1 MLERKP
7 SPNLGVFRA
16 VVHRPHWSG
25 VRGVRAQKQ
34 QKGMRCKVNRNTKTP
49 HITTTRLVDAG
60 FCFELL
66 LCLSARKPIP
76 VPMDPEFL
84 VKLLRAY
91 DASFDAA
98 AVRAAFNGSST
109 GNQFV
114 QWATSH
120 LTPDTLLTPDEFAQY
135 AALEKAGIVDKL
147 ASSSDLA
154 AVQGL
159 TDENVRDAIEQ
170 LDRSTQAITKQTET
184 LKQQREAL
192 DRLVAADRQTRQER
206 RVFESEQ
213 DRKYESQRRDLTL
226 AVEELSQSLDSQL
239 LELEQQTTGA
249 GPAIQQTVDTLFR
262 SDDKLLASLQKLG
275 WELDT
280 KDPEEQ
286 NHVVMLRETCARD
299 SREGRLI
306 KCTVEGVRTRLDRI
320 YLETLEKN
328 SGSSSRVSP
337 GEVSSLQEEVES
349 LYSEILPVAQMS
361 VEQQFL
367 EPALKKVEAKNGQ
380 EQAKSKQATGYV
392 HDCLDYLLDHVQDLS
407 ARLEAFKAYQL
418 AADSLLEIAQSEV
431 ATKVALA
438 TPRSRRPTVSQR
450 GVMDSPVRPR
460 PRHARRSSGMGGA
473 MEESPLDEILRS
485 LAISLPH
492 EEEGTPDFPARA
504 RELASILAERR
515 SKTEDIAKNV
525 QESFDYTATRQIADG
540 KVAIQLIRDSILAES
555 PFGHV
560 RLVDPEIESSIDVLS
575 QELEKIRQEKE
586 GLNNSMAKLRAR
598 SAKKDELIARWGS

>member
-1 MLERKP
+1 
-7 SPNLGVFRA
+7 
-16 VVHRPHWSG
+16 
-25 VRGVRAQKQ
+25 
-34 QKGMRCKVNRNTKTP
+34 MRCKRQQKHQNATY
-49 HITTTRLVDAG
+49 HHTRLVDAA
-60 FCFELL
+60 FCSELL
-66 LCLSARKPIP
+66 LCLSVCSPIP

-120 LTPDTLLTPDEFAQY
+120 LIPDTLLTPDEFAQY
-135 AALEKAGIVDKL
+135 AALEKAGIADKL

-159 TDENVRDAIEQ
+159 TDENVRDAIKQ

-192 DRLVAADRQTRQER
+192 DRLVAGDRRTRQER

-213 DRKYESQRRDLTL
+213 DRKQESQRRDLTL
-226 AVEELSQSLDSQL
+226 AVEELSQSLDSQI

-280 KDPEEQ
+280 EDPEEQ
-286 NHVVMLRETCARD
+286 NHVVMLRETCAR
-299 SREGRLI
+299 LI
-306 KCTVEGVRTRLDRI
+306 KFTVESVRTRLDRI
-320 YLETLEKN
+320 YLETLERN
-328 SGSSSRVSP
+328 SGSNSRVSP

-367 EPALKKVEAKNGQ
+367 EPALKKVEAKGGQ
-380 EQAKSKQATGYV
+380 EQAKSKQATGYI

-407 ARLEAFKAYQL
+407 ARLEAFKAYQT

-438 TPRSRRPTVSQR
+438 APRSRRPTVGQR
-450 GVMDSPVRPR
+450 GAMDSPVRPR

-473 MEESPLDEILRS
+473 REESPLDEILRS
-485 LAISLPH
+485 LAIGLPQ
-492 EEEGTPDFPARA
+492 EEEGAPDFPAQA

-525 QESFDYTATRQIADG
+525 QESFEYTATRQIADG
-540 KVAIQLIRDSILAES
+540 KLAIQLIRDSILAES
-555 PFGHV
+555 PFGDV
-560 RLVDPEIESSIDVLS
+560 RLVDPEIESSIAVLS
-575 QELEKIRQEKE
+575 QELEKIRHEKE
-586 GLNNSMAKLRAR
+586 GVDSSMAKLRVR

>member
-1 MLERKP
+1 
-7 SPNLGVFRA
+7 
-16 VVHRPHWSG
+16 
-25 VRGVRAQKQ
+25 
-34 QKGMRCKVNRNTKTP
+34 
-49 HITTTRLVDAG
+49 
-60 FCFELL
+60 
-66 LCLSARKPIP
+66 
-76 VPMDPEFL
+76 MDPEFL

-98 AVRAAFNGSST
+98 AVKAAFNGSST
-109 GNQFV
+109 GSQFV
-114 QWATSH
+114 QWAASH
-120 LTPDTLLTPDEFAQY
+120 LTPDSLLTPDEFNQY
-135 AALEKAGIVDKL
+135 AALEKAGIADKL

-159 TDENVRDAIEQ
+159 TDENVRDAVEQ

-184 LKQQREAL
+184 LKQQRDAL
-192 DRLVAADRQTRQER
+192 GRFVTGDRQTRQER

-226 AVEELSQSLDSQL
+226 AVEELSQSLDSQI

-280 KDPEEQ
+280 EDPEEQ
-286 NHVVMLRETCARD
+286 NHVVMLRETCAR
-299 SREGRLI
+299 LI
-306 KCTVEGVRTRLDRI
+306 KFTVEGVRTRLDRI
-320 YLETLEKN
+320 YLETLERS

-380 EQAKSKQATGYV
+380 EQIKSKQATGYI

-418 AADSLLEIAQSEV
+418 AADSLLEIARSEV

-438 TPRSRRPTVSQR
+438 TPRPRRPTVDQR
-450 GVMDSPVRPR
+450 GVADSPVRPR
-460 PRHARRSSGMGGA
+460 PRHARRSSGIGGA
-473 MEESPLDEILRS
+473 MEDSPLDEILRS
-485 LAISLPH
+485 LAIGLPRD
-492 EEEGTPDFPARA
+492 EEGTPDLQGQAG
-504 RELASILAERR
+504 ELASILAERR
-515 SKTEDIAKNV
+515 RKTEDVAKNV
-525 QESFDYTATRQIADG
+525 QESFEYTTTKQISDG
-540 KVAIQLIRDSILAES
+540 KLAIQLIRDSILAES
-555 PFGHV
+555 PFGEV
-560 RLVDPEIESSIDVLS
+560 RLADPEIESSIAVLS
-575 QELEKIRQEKE
+575 QELEKIRQQKD
-586 GLNNSMAKLRAR
+586 GVDNSMAKLRAR
-598 SAKKDELIARWGS
+598 NEKKDEIIARWGS

>member
-7 SPNLGVFRA
+7 SPNLGVSRA

-226 AVEELSQSLDSQL
+226 AVRSETHTSPPISTLASL
-239 LELEQQTTGA
+239 QTTGA

-286 NHVVMLRETCARD
+286 NHVVMLRETCAR
-299 SREGRLI
+299 
-306 KCTVEGVRTRLDRI
+306 LDRI
-320 YLETLEKN
+320 YLETLEEKN

-367 EPALKKVEAKNGQ
+367 EPALKKVEAKNAQ

-392 HDCLDYLLDHVQDLS
+392 GGLDTAVGVLGLT
-407 ARLEAFKAYQL
+407 A
-418 AADSLLEIAQSEV
+418 AQSEV

-473 MEESPLDEILRS
+473 MEESPLNEILRS